1 MGYRLAGIVG
11 ALVTIFGTI
20 LPPLLLLSVIS
31 VFYQAFQDNA
41 LFAGL
46 MTERAG
52 VAAVIVDV
60 VMKMSLDV
68 VRGKDP
74 VAIVTMA
81 AAFIAACFLGVN
93 VIWVILA
100 SGVVGL
106 LNYFWKK
113 RKRGKAT

>member
-1 MGYRLAGIVG
+1 
-11 ALVTIFGTI
+11 
-20 LPPLLLLSVIS
+20 
-31 VFYQAFQDNA
+31 
-41 LFAGL
+41 
-46 MTERAG
+46 MTGMRAG

-113 RKRGKAT
+113 RKRGKAA